1 MPTPLD
7 LDLLRTFVAVAERGS
22 FSAAAQRIARTQAA
36 ASQQVQRLEAQLGQP
51 LFVRTSRQ
59 VKLSPAGERLLGY
72 ATRLQQLSEEAV
84 LAVRDGSVRSVVR
97 VGVTDE
103 IAAYALMPALA
114 QIREERP
121 DLKFE
126 LTTGDTR
133 ELLALLDKRCDLVI
147 GLGLPEHADG
157 RVLARLPL
165 RWVGHWSGAGA
176 VPLVLYPEGCLMRGQ
191 ALAALDRAGIP
202 WEITTSTASVASV
215 EAAARAGLAVGV
227 LATNLAAPDL
237 PRARG
242 LPALPPVD
250 VRLYTGK
257 ADVPI
262 ARTLGALVADRV
274 KPRKSRSR

>member
-1 MPTPLD
+1 MAMLD

-22 FSAAAQRIARTQAA
+22 FSAAASRVSRTQAA
-36 ASQQVQRLEAQLGQP
+36 ISQQIQRLEAQLGQT
-51 LFVRTSRQ
+51 LFERTSRQ
-59 VKLSPAGERLLGY
+59 VRLSPAGERLLGY
-72 ATRLQQLSEEAV
+72 AARLHHLSEEAI

-114 QIREERP
+114 QIREQRP

-126 LTTGDTR
+126 VTTGDTR
-133 ELLALLDKRCDLVI
+133 ELLSQLGKRCDLAI
-147 GLGLPEHADG
+147 GLGLPEHTEG

-165 RWVGHWSGAGA
+165 RWVGHWSGHGA

-202 WEITTSTASVASV
+202 WEITTSTSSVASV
-215 EAAARAGLAVGV
+215 EAAARASLAVGV

-250 VRLYTGK
+250 VRLYAGK

-262 ARTLGALVADRV
+262 ARNLGALIADKLKVRRR
-274 KPRKSRSR
+274 PAG